1 VKADDMVGTSAP
13 VGVGYRSGP
22 LERLWRSQ
30 RPSGWIW
37 TALIVVVA
45 AAGIFSV
52 ARNDNFEWGTV
63 GDYLLSR
70 PILTGL
76 ARTLELTAIGS
87 VVGFLGGV
95 LLAVMG
101 LSGAPVAVLAS
112 KAYVWFFRGTPL
124 LVQLIFWFNLGAL
137 YRVISFGIPWGPAF
151 WHGNANDVVTP
162 FSAAVLGLGLNA
174 AAYFSEIVRA
184 GIQSIHHGQTEAAHA
199 LGLTKAQTLFSILLP
214 QAMRVIVPPAFNEM
228 IGMLKYSS
236 LVSVLAVPDL
246 LYSAQLIYARNYKTI
261 PLLIVV
267 SIWYLVGSTVLT
279 VMQHYLERY
288 YAKGVRTADKLK
300 TGSGAGAAEL
310 QGVPAVEVPLTS
322 AANGVV

>member
-1 VKADDMVGTSAP
+1 MTESNAARTGP
-13 VGVGYRSGP
+13 YRSGA
-22 LERLWRSQ
+22 LERLWRLQ

-37 TALIVVVA
+37 TALIALVVVTGA
-45 AAGIFSV
+45 YSV
-52 ARNDNFEWGTV
+52 VRNHNFEWGTV
-63 GDYLLSR
+63 GHYMLSR

-151 WHGNANDVVTP
+151 WHANANDVVTP

-246 LYSAQLIYARNYKTI
+246 LYSAQLIYARNYETI
-261 PLLIVV
+261 PLLLVV

-279 VMQHYLERY
+279 VIQHYLERY

-300 TGSGAGAAEL
+300 TGVDPAMTERQGA
-310 QGVPAVEVPLTS
+310 PPDEVPLAS
-322 AANGVV
+322 AANGVL

>member
-1 VKADDMVGTSAP
+1 MAETSAP
-13 VGVGYRSGP
+13 RTMSYRSGAF
-22 LERLWRSQ
+22 ERVWRLQ

-37 TALIVVVA
+37 TALIALIAVT
-45 AAGIFSV
+45 GLYSV
-52 ARNDNFEWGTV
+52 ARNHNFQWGTV
-63 GDYLLSR
+63 GDYMLSR

-87 VVGFLGGV
+87 LVGFLGGV

-101 LSGAPVAVLAS
+101 LSGAPVAVIAS
-112 KAYVWFFRGTPL
+112 KVYVWFFRGTPL

-151 WHGNANDVVTP
+151 WHANANDLVTP

-184 GIQSIHHGQTEAAHA
+184 GIQSIHHGQTEAAYA

-236 LVSVLAVPDL
+236 LVSVLAVPEL
-246 LYSAQLIYARNYKTI
+246 LYSAQLIYARNYETI
-261 PLLIVV
+261 PLLMVV
-267 SIWYLVGSTVLT
+267 SIWYIVGSTVLT
-279 VMQHYLERY
+279 VIQHYLERY

-300 TGSGAGAAEL
+300 TGPGLEVAEL
-310 QGVPAVEVPLTS
+310 QGVPAAEVPPTS
-322 AANGVV
+322 TANGVL